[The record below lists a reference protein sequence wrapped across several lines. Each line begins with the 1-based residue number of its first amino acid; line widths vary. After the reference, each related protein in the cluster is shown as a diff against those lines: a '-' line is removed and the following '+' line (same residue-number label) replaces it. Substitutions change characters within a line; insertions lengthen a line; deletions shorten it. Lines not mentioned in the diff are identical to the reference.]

1 MGFWVPYLWLF
12 DEWTNSIVGPSATKM
27 DGCSFKIMRVI
38 WVYLPPNS
46 MVYDSLYDKL
56 LFGDIPHFQTHPC
69 LGICSPISLLQLQFL
84 GNEFHLWVYIYVYTV
99 YVYIYIITIYVYIY
113 IIPYIYIH
121 YICKIIKHTGVR
133 EMRLNLQDLGLV
145 EFVFSPKAYET
156 SSLIIMLPC
165 RSIPLPLT
173 GSCVDLSPKW
183 LGDLAAKKVKK
194 TGQCLGRDTPE
205 HGNCHEK

>member
-1 MGFWVPYLWLF
+1 MGISTPKLHGLWLTL
-12 DEWTNSIVGPSATKM
+12 WQT
-27 DGCSFKIMRVI
+27 VI
-38 WVYLPPNS
+38 WGYTPFSDTPLS
-46 MVYDSLYDKL
+46 WHLQ
-56 LFGDIPHFQTHPC
+56 PHFSSAAPIFGQRVSPV
-69 LGICSPISLLQLQFL
+69 GIYICIYC
-84 GNEFHLWVYIYVYTV
+84 VRIYIYNNHIC
-99 YVYIYIITIYVYIY
+99 IYILYH
-113 IIPYIYIH
+113 IYIH

>member
-1 MGFWVPYLWLF
+1 M
-12 DEWTNSIVGPSATKM
+12 TN
-27 DGCSFKIMRVI
+27 C
-38 WVYLPPNS
+38 Y
-46 MVYDSLYDKL
+46 
-56 LFGDIPHFQTHPC
+56 
-69 LGICSPISLLQLQFL
+69 LGIYPIFRHTPVLAFAAPFLFCSSNFWATSFTC
-84 GNEFHLWVYIYVYTV
+84 GYIYMYILCT
-99 YVYIYIITIYVYIY
+99 YIYIYNNHICIYIY